1 MNVTNEMTMEFDSRS
16 ENESFARSAAAAF
29 VMQLDP
35 TVSEIGDI
43 KTAVSEAVTNCVV
56 HAYRG
61 RKGKIRLSVRFT
73 GDNTVVIKIT
83 DRGCGIEDVHK
94 AMEPLYT
101 TSADEERA
109 GLGFAVMQSVCD
121 DVSVRSSAG
130 KGTTVTLKKKLS
142 PRYAR

>member
-1 MNVTNEMTMEFDSRS
+1 M
-16 ENESFARSAAAAF
+16 
-29 VMQLDP
+29 
-35 TVSEIGDI
+35 
-43 KTAVSEAVTNCVV
+43 
-56 HAYRG
+56 
-61 RKGKIRLSVRFT
+61 
-73 GDNTVVIKIT
+73 VIKIT

-109 GLGFAVMQSVCD
+109 GLGFAVMQSFCD